1 MLFFRRSR
9 LPTLSRGL
17 YAVPWLWAVGLS
29 VLPAHAAAPKPGTR
43 PAVAAEDPSE
53 ARVIVKYRSTSTLMQ
68 ALSATGGTTGRTQP
82 LHATMMGQRLG
93 LPMQDGRVLDG
104 QTQSLRGQGLSS
116 SQLAAR
122 LAQQAEVE
130 WAVPDERR
138 YVAAAPNDPYYGP
151 NQTTIT
157 PTVGQWYL
165 RAPDATIVSAINAVG
180 AWDTTKGAATV
191 TVAVLDTGVRYEHP
205 DFTDSTG
212 ASKLW
217 PGTDFVSDSTSP
229 GSGDGTD
236 PGTWTTTNQ
245 CGAGTGSSSSDW
257 HGTQTAGIVAAA
269 TDNAIGM
276 ASVGRNVKV
285 LPVRVIG
292 KCGAFD
298 SDIIAAMYWAA
309 GLSSTPRVNAHPAQ
323 VISMSLGKSGS
334 CPSSYN
340 AVFTALA
347 AAKVTVVVAAG
358 NDEGLAVGAP
368 ANCNGALAVTGLRH
382 VGTKVGFSSIGT
394 AVAISAPG
402 GNCVNTTGP
411 CLYPILTTTNA
422 GTTTP
427 SSSTYSDS
435 TNPSVGTSFSTPMV
449 AGTVALML
457 SVDSTLSPTAI
468 RSALQ
473 ATARPFP
480 TSGSGAAIVQC
491 RAPTT
496 TAQDE
501 CYCTTSTCGA
511 GMLDAAA
518 AVAAVVPAPVAV
530 APPVAAI
537 SVSSSTPTAGAS
549 VTLSATGSSANGGRA
564 LTGYQW
570 QITSGSGLAAFSGST
585 TGSSATLVTSAA
597 GAVTV
602 SLTVTDS
609 ASATGTTSSTV
620 NVQAAAAVPTSGG
633 GSTTSSGGGGAM
645 SPAWLGLLA
654 LAAAALRGAVRRA

>member
-1 MLFFRRSR
+1 
-9 LPTLSRGL
+9 
-17 YAVPWLWAVGLS
+17 
-29 VLPAHAAAPKPGTR
+29 
-43 PAVAAEDPSE
+43 
-53 ARVIVKYRSTSTLMQ
+53 
-68 ALSATGGTTGRTQP
+68 
-82 LHATMMGQRLG
+82 
-93 LPMQDGRVLDG
+93 
-104 QTQSLRGQGLSS
+104 
-116 SQLAAR
+116 
-122 LAQQAEVE
+122 
-130 WAVPDERR
+130 
-138 YVAAAPNDPYYGP
+138 
-151 NQTTIT
+151 
-157 PTVGQWYL
+157 
-165 RAPDATIVSAINAVG
+165 
-180 AWDTTKGAATV
+180 
-191 TVAVLDTGVRYEHP
+191 
-205 DFTDSTG
+205 
-212 ASKLW
+212 
-217 PGTDFVSDSTSP
+217 
-229 GSGDGTD
+229 
-236 PGTWTTTNQ
+236 
-245 CGAGTGSSSSDW
+245 
-257 HGTQTAGIVAAA
+257 
-269 TDNAIGM
+269 M

-496 TAQDE
+496 TVQDE

-609 ASATGTTSSTV
+609 AGATGTTSSTV